1 MNVEI
6 QSQVFPSTDA
16 LPKHARRRLRFVMTR
31 YSARIVRVSVRLGA
45 SNDPSAGAD
54 KFCRIQVHLI
64 EAPLAVIKEIGAD
77 LYTVI
82 DRAAER
88 AGRVVAKHLD
98 RSRRDDRWHG
108 VDATALQHLELDRQV
123 SAS

>member
-54 KFCRIQVHLI
+54 KFCRIQVHLVD
-64 EAPLAVIKEIGAD
+64 APVATIHASGAD
-77 LYTVI
+77 LYDVI
-82 DRAAER
+82 DRATDR
-88 AGRVVAKHLD
+88 AGRLVVKHLG
-98 RSRRDDRWHG
+98 RPAPGAR
-108 VDATALQHLELDRQV
+108 A
-123 SAS
+123 